1 MPPATIIIAL
11 SLAYGVFLVFVGFAI
26 YFGRD
31 RVQAR
36 LDSYGRRVRTLEE
49 VELDQPLSERV
60 IKPGLRNL
68 ARLSLRFVPQMN
80 LDAIRQKLDMSG
92 NPYRWSPA
100 DFLGLRVLSA
110 LVFGGMALLL
120 FAFSGLPLANF
131 LLVVLA
137 SIGLGL
143 YMPVLWLNGRIRAR
157 QHQIRRGLP
166 DAIDLITV
174 SVEAG
179 LGLEAAMAR
188 VARERDDEVAQGF
201 AQVLVEVQIGKT
213 RAEALRDMAT
223 RAGIM
228 ELSSFVT
235 AILQAE
241 QLGVNIAK
249 VLRIQSDVM
258 RVQRRQRAEEEAQRA
273 PVKMSV
279 VLVLF
284 LLPALMLVILG
295 PSVPR
300 ICKQFYPAL
309 TVCTGGQ

>member
-11 SLAYGVFLVFVGFAI
+11 SLAYGVFLVFIGLAV
-26 YFGRD
+26 YLGRD

-36 LDSYGRRVRTLEE
+36 LDNYGRRVRTLEE
-49 VELDQPLSERV
+49 VELDEPLSERV

-80 LDAIRQKLDMSG
+80 LDAIRQKMEIGG
-92 NPYRWSPA
+92 NPYRWTPA

-110 LVFGGMALLL
+110 LVFGGMAFLL
-120 FAFSGLPLANF
+120 FSVSGLPLANF
-131 LLVVLA
+131 VLVVIA
-137 SIGLGL
+137 STGLGL
-143 YMPVLWLNGRIRAR
+143 YLPVLWLNGRIRTR
-157 QHQIRRGLP
+157 QHAIRRGLP

-179 LGLEAAMAR
+179 LGLEAAMGR
-188 VARERDDEVAQGF
+188 VARERDDEVARGF
-201 AQVLVEVQIGKT
+201 AQVLVEVQIGKS
-213 RAEALRDMAT
+213 RAEALRDMAV
-223 RAGIM
+223 RAGIA

-300 ICKQFYPAL
+300 ICKQFFPTL
-309 TVCTGGQ
+309 TICTGGQ